1 MVQGPWDSAGEPLA
15 VAEPA
20 ERARGGGG
28 GGLLSTQQS
37 GTAPPPT
44 TRGADMHQFI
54 ADPDPSFYFNAGP
67 DPDVHVHTDPYP
79 SFYFM
84 QVRI

>member
-1 MVQGPWDSAGEPLA
+1 MVQGPWDSAGEPLS

-20 ERARGGGG
+20 ERAGGGGGG

-44 TRGADMHQFI
+44 TRGAD
-54 ADPDPSFYFNAGP
+54 PDPAFHFCTEP
-67 DPDVHVHTDPYP
+67 DPAL
-79 SFYFM
+79 YF
-84 QVRI
+84 QLFT